1 MFCFILISFVVQSF
15 LSLIYYFSTCL
26 CILCFLSPTQFYC
39 NQLISYS
46 SLKSTGWLS
55 WVMVDSGLWTLGFW
69 KFKTLRKFI
78 TNLFFFQNR
87 QLCKEY
93 KTLKQAWLKKIERN
107 ENNPKRKWVHRSAH
121 YDYSLLVNK
130 SSLFYWIA
138 KKGWTAILMNHNNFL
153 SNWIIHD
160 IRFRVIIVFINN

>member
-1 MFCFILISFVVQSF
+1 M
-15 LSLIYYFSTCL
+15 
-26 CILCFLSPTQFYC
+26 
-39 NQLISYS
+39 
-46 SLKSTGWLS
+46 
-55 WVMVDSGLWTLGFW
+55 
-69 KFKTLRKFI
+69 
-78 TNLFFFQNR
+78 FFFQNR

-107 ENNPKRKWVHRSAH
+107 ENNPKRKWVYRSAH

-153 SNWIIHD
+153 SNWVIHD
-160 IRFRVIIVFINN
+160 IRFRVIVFINNSFLFCIIILCLFHEDKRRLSWGNFMKKFFLKSESKENRQNGSLGELDIC